1 MAKEKAN
8 GNDNTGKE
16 KKDKEQDNS
25 ANKKSFFNDDR
36 VRFTIGLFT
45 LLLSIYLVIAF
56 VSYLFT
62 WKVDQSFEWQN
73 LFSGSDVRVKNW
85 TGKLGASISMQF
97 MHRWFGV
104 SSLAFPLIFAV
115 FGLKLLKLY
124 NGRLWKPTFKVIVG
138 VVLFSLVTG
147 FLFGTAHGFLGS
159 GLGGAHGLFVS
170 EWISAILGKVGT
182 AFLLLVMVIAYTI
195 YVKPSSLHW
204 YNRIVWDIA
213 QYLKKS
219 FKKPEKGDESTEVFD
234 IEEKPA
240 EKTITLEETPNIAN
254 IDKPELAENSIA
266 ENETEEDVDA
276 IEEDEEDDSLVF
288 EEKDT
293 FLEPTPTIKEENT
306 HITQSVVKVEDES
319 DVEFTVETIQEK
331 ELNEDLINE
340 QEMYDPTLE
349 LSHYQRPL
357 IELLEDYKNTSSPVT
372 SETLIENKNKI
383 VETLSHYKIQIDKIK
398 ATIGPTVTLYEI
410 VPAPGIRI
418 SKIKNLEDDIA
429 LSLAALGIRI
439 IAPIP
444 GRGTIGIEVPNQH
457 PEIVSM
463 HSIIKSQKF
472 QESKF
477 DLTIALGKTISNEI
491 FMLDLTKLPH
501 LLVAG
506 ATGQGKSVGLNAIIT
521 SLLYKKHPAEIKFV
535 LVDPKKVELTLYSK
549 LEKHFLAKLPDSED
563 AIITDTQKVINTL
576 NSLCIEMDQRYE
588 LLKLAQVRNIKE
600 YNDKF
605 VSRRLNPHKGHKF
618 LPYIVVIIDE
628 FADLIMTAGR
638 EVEMPIA
645 RIAQLARAIGIHLI
659 IATQRP
665 STNIITGV
673 IKANFP
679 ARIAFRV
686 SSMIDSRTIL
696 DHPGANHLIG
706 RGDMLVSAGSDMIRV
721 QCAFIDIP
729 EIERITDF
737 VNNQQGYSTAFHLPE
752 YVPESQDVNLEVDLR
767 KRDELFEDAARLVVQ
782 SQMGSTSLIQRKF
795 SIGYNRAGR
804 IVDQLEAAGIVGP
817 FEGSKARQVLIVD
830 EMSLEQLL
838 KNISS
843 Q

>member
-8 GNDNTGKE
+8 GKDNTGKE
-16 KKDKEQDNS
+16 PKDKPNDNT
-25 ANKKSFFNDDR
+25 ANKKTLLKDER

-45 LLLSIYLVIAF
+45 LLLSIYITIAF
-56 VSYLFT
+56 ISYLFT

-97 MHRWFGV
+97 MHKWFGV

-115 FGLKLLKLY
+115 FALKLLKLY

-138 VVLFSLVTG
+138 VVIFSLVTG

-170 EWISAILGKVGT
+170 EWISAILGKIGT

-204 YNRIVWDIA
+204 YNKIVWDIA
-213 QYLKKS
+213 QYIKNSTKKS
-219 FKKPEKGDESTEVFD
+219 EKHDESTEVFEPED
-234 IEEKPA
+234 TLKTNKIDPVEIIPDLCEVEPIREVPYISEDETNEA
-240 EKTITLEETPNIAN
+240 ENLIYETEDTALILEESDFLIEQNT
-254 IDKPELAENSIA
+254 ST
-266 ENETEEDVDA
+266 NED
-276 IEEDEEDDSLVF
+276 
-288 EEKDT
+288 
-293 FLEPTPTIKEENT
+293 NT
-306 HITQSVVKVEDES
+306 HITQSVVTVEDES
-319 DVEFTVETIQEK
+319 DVEFTVQKIQEK

-340 QEMYDPTLE
+340 QELYDPTLE

-357 IELLEDYKNTSSPVT
+357 IELLEDYKNNSSPV
-372 SETLIENKNKI
+372 SNETLIENKNKI

-418 SKIKNLEDDIA
+418 NKIKNLEDDIA

-444 GRGTIGIEVPNQH
+444 GRGTIGIEVPNLH

-549 LEKHFLAKLPDSED
+549 LEKHFLAKLPDTED

-706 RGDMLVSAGSDMIRV
+706 RGDMLVSAGSEMIRV

-737 VNNQQGYSTAFHLPE
+737 VSNQQSYSTAFQLPE
-752 YVPESQDVNLEVDLR
+752 YVPESQDVALEVDLK

-830 EMSLEQLL
+830 EISLEQLL
-838 KNISS
+838 KNICS